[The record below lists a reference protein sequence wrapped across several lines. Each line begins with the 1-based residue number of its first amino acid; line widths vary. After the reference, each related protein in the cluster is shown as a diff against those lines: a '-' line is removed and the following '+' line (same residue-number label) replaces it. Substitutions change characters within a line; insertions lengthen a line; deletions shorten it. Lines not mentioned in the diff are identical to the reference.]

1 MDLMAWLRAQW
12 DRVLAWAL
20 IGVGAVALLVGWL
33 GVSHTAYLVEQIPY
47 VISAGLLGIFLLGL
61 GATVWISADLRD
73 EWRKLDRIDRALERH
88 ADDPTVVL
96 DAVVAGRPET
106 YDAGGAR
113 RRRPAATA
121 GDRS

>member
-20 IGVGAVALLVGWL
+20 IGVGAIALLVGWL

-47 VISAGLLGIFLLGL
+47 VISAGLVGIFLLGL
-61 GATVWISADLRD
+61 GATIWISADLRD

-88 ADDPTVVL
+88 AADPTAVL
-96 DAVVAGRPET
+96 DTIVAGRAEP
-106 YDAGGAR
+106 YDA
-113 RRRPAATA
+113 RPAPRRERAVTA
-121 GDRS
+121 SDPA